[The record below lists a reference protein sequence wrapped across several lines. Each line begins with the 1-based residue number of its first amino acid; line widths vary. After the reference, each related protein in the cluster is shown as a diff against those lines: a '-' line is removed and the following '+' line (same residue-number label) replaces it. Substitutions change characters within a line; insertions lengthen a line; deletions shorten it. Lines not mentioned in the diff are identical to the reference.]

1 MNYAYMIKQPRMS
14 MLLTQQEFAAVLGVS
29 FESVNRWENGKNEPT
44 MRYKRALSELFKKYN
59 IVVPDDY
66 KQKDYGN

>member
-1 MNYAYMIKQPRMS
+1 MNYAYMIKQLRMS

-29 FESVNRWENGKNEPT
+29 FESVNRWGHGKNEPT
-44 MRYKRALSELFKKYN
+44 MRYKRTLSELFKKYN